1 MQSNNDV
8 FLPQPQTSML
18 PFYRTNRKDLS
29 QIMAHWLRAID
40 PVYWVLLFFGIVH
53 LVGITDPPLEMAHS
67 WRQSFTAMVTRNY
80 VENGMDWLHPRID
93 MAGEKS
99 GIVGAEFPLFNYLSM
114 LLSRCFGYQHW
125 YGRLVNLTVVLW
137 GAYHFYQL
145 LLNRFSKR
153 VAFYSVVVLLSSSWF
168 TFSRK
173 IMPDTF
179 SVSLVL
185 VGMRYGFEYWRTG
198 RWFHWLW
205 AVVFIALGVLS
216 KIPAMSLLA
225 VAGIL
230 LLVKTDNKRRVAGV
244 ILGSVIAVV
253 PSIWWY
259 FSWVPHL
266 NATYGY
272 HLYFP
277 KGLLEGWHEI
287 KPLWRLLLEKF
298 YFTSYYSFLA
308 LLMGVLGLWAIIC
321 RKLKLEAMALATI
334 TLVFGVFI
342 LKTGAV
348 FPQHTYYSIPFI
360 PVMAL
365 LAGLGL
371 DFLSMRY
378 HAVKGF
384 GFQKNTVGHAL
395 LFLLLFEA
403 ISNQIH
409 DHFIKPSE
417 QYKLSLETEIAAVIP
432 MDAKVV
438 LVSSASPQELFLLH
452 RKGWTIFPEQLL
464 GHNSVENY
472 RKLGAAY
479 VVLNKPVLDI
489 FASKGLVFRTLNGQ
503 MFFYE
508 SAHYT
513 VYRLRR

>member
-1 MQSNNDV
+1 M
-8 FLPQPQTSML
+8 PQPQARML
-18 PFYRTNRKDLS
+18 PFYRTKRKDLP
-29 QIMAHWLRAID
+29 QIMAHWLRAVD
-40 PVYWVLLFFGIVH
+40 PVYWVLLFFGMVH

-125 YGRLVNLTVVLW
+125 YGRVVNLTVVLW

-185 VGMRYGFEYWRTG
+185 VGMRYGFDYWRTG
-198 RWFHWLW
+198 RWIHWLW

-225 VAGIL
+225 VVGML
-230 LLVKTDNKRRVAGV
+230 LLVKTDNKRRLTGV
-244 ILGSVIAVV
+244 ILGTIIAVV

-277 KGLLEGWHEI
+277 KGLLEGWREI

-308 LLMGVLGLWAIIC
+308 LLMGVLGLWAIVH
-321 RKLKLEAMALATI
+321 RRLKPVAMALAAI
-334 TLVFGVFI
+334 TGVFALFI

-348 FPQHTYYSIPFI
+348 FPQHTYYSIPFL

-371 DFLSMRY
+371 DWITTAKAGSETSWKY
-378 HAVKGF
+378 TWG
-384 GFQKNTVGHAL
+384 GP
-395 LFLLLFEA
+395 LLLMVLVTEA
-403 ISNQIH
+403 LANQIH

-417 QYKLSLETEIAAVIP
+417 RYKAALETEIQCVIP
-432 MDAKVV
+432 FDAKVV
-438 LVSSASPQELFLLH
+438 FVSSASPQELFLLH
-452 RKGWTIFPEQLL
+452 RKGWCVYPEQMKSKQQCDDFRS
-464 GHNSVENY
+464 H
-472 RKLGAAY
+472 GAEF
-479 VVLNKPVLDI
+479 VVLNVPVTKAVKDLD
-489 FASKGLVFRTLNGQ
+489 
-503 MFFYE
+503 FFKQAMGKATACYQ
-508 SAHYT
+508 SSHYQ
-513 VYRLRR
+513 VYKLK